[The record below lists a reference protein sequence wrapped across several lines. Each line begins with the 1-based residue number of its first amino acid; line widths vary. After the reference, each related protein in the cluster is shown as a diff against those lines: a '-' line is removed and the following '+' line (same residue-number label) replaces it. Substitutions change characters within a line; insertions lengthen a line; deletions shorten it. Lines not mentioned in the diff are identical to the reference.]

1 MCKESSGKL
10 VSVKGAG
17 LGGVSSDQALCGLD
31 PDLGSLVRPGVV
43 GGGDPVDD
51 APPLTEL
58 LHHL

>member
-1 MCKESSGKL
+1 MGKEGTGKL

-17 LGGVSSDQALCGLD
+17 LGGVSPEQALCGLN

>member
-1 MCKESSGKL
+1 MGKEGTGKL
-10 VSVKGAG
+10 VGVQGAG

-43 GGGDPVDD
+43 GRGDPVDV